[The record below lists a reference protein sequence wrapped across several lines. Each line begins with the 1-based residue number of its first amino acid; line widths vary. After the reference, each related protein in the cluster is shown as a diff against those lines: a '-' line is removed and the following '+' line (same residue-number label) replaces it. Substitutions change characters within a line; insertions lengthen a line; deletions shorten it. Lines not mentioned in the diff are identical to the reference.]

1 VFTVTQGKTLPTT
14 VTGSWPRPSWYRNN
28 THGERFSHCM
38 TDTEF
43 REQFQD
49 ATSVVIR
56 DQERAGLD
64 ILTNGDYHLD
74 PETAGRSWLH
84 YPLDRIGGLSP
95 DEYLPPSE
103 QLYEYP
109 RGTLLNEIFTN
120 AWMWPLA
127 SEKIFADKPMDF
139 DRIWEVAQSKTDRPV
154 KFGTISA
161 QTLADFVRVN
171 AGAYR
176 DQRELVWDMA
186 ELLNKELRRLA
197 AAGCKV
203 IQIEEPAIHAVA
215 AADADHP
222 DLDFLIDAFNF
233 EVDGLDGVEVWAHTC
248 WGNPN
253 MQRVYRA
260 RSYEASVE
268 IFMER
273 LNIDVWTIESKDN
286 GQEALP
292 HLAKYRDSPRVKIAL
307 GVVTHRDL
315 AADSPEEVAGE
326 IRRAFDYIAPENLI
340 LTSDCG
346 FGREGCPRNIA
357 LYKAAGI
364 AQGANIIRREL
375 GLKATS
381 VRIAQDLST
390 AMEEVSRAD

>member
-1 VFTVTQGKTLPTT
+1 VFTATQGKILPTT

-49 ATSVVIR
+49 ATAVVIS
-56 DQERAGLD
+56 DQDRAGLD

-84 YPLDRIGGLSP
+84 YPLDRIGGLSA
-95 DEYLPPSE
+95 DEYLPPSD

-120 AWMWPLA
+120 AWMWPRA
-127 SEKIFADKPMDF
+127 KGKIVPDKPMDF
-139 DRIWEVAQSKTDRPV
+139 DRIWEVAQSKTDKPV

-161 QTLADFVRVN
+161 QTLADFVQTSGN
-171 AGAYR
+171 IYQ
-176 DQRELVWDMA
+176 DQRALVWDLA
-186 ELLNKELRRLA
+186 QLINQELLRLA
-197 AAGCKV
+197 AAGCRV

-215 AADADHP
+215 AMDPDHP
-222 DLDFLIDAFNF
+222 DLEFLIDAFNF
-233 EVDGLDGVEVWAHTC
+233 EVNGLSDVEIWAHTC

-260 RSYEASVE
+260 RSYAASVE

-273 LNIDVWTIESKDN
+273 LHIDVWTIESKDN

-292 HLAKYRDSPRVKIAL
+292 YLAKYRDSSRVKIAL
-307 GVVTHRDL
+307 GVVSHRDL
-315 AADSPEEVAGE
+315 TADSPEEVAQE
-326 IRRAFDYIAPENLI
+326 IRHALTHVPAENLI

-375 GLKATS
+375 NAQETRA
-381 VRIAQDLST
+381 RIAQDLHPAKAASG
-390 AMEEVSRAD
+390 